1 MLEQALESL
10 ASLKASRQALACAV
24 AKQRRQPPGCATYE
38 TIAIDLYHLI
48 LYDYMKYLP
57 SFKNSDLFD
66 LALTHRSY
74 ANEHSDVESNNER
87 LEFLG
92 DAVLGFVIAE
102 MLYSMYPTINEAQ
115 LTHLRSRLVD
125 ETQLGKLG
133 AEFGLGKLMRLGK
146 GAAKDGGRNNP
157 SLLNDTFEAVLG
169 AYFLDAGIEPVRRY
183 ILEIFQPLAKQLV
196 EGSLDSIESQQ
207 QRSSPSETFIDS
219 KNRFQQ
225 WALANY
231 KVRPIYQIIAESG
244 PDHAKQF
251 TAHVSINGRVY
262 GVGEG
267 SRKQEAEKKAA
278 ENALE
283 KIAETSNY
291 S

>member
-1 MLEQALESL
+1 M
-10 ASLKASRQALACAV
+10 
-24 AKQRRQPPGCATYE
+24 KQ
-38 TIAIDLYHLI
+38 
-48 LYDYMKYLP
+48 LP

-74 ANEHSDVESNNER
+74 TNEHSDVEENNER

-125 ETQLGKLG
+125 EKQLGKLG
-133 AEFGLGKLMRLGK
+133 AEFGLGGLMRLGN

-157 SLLNDTFEAVLG
+157 SLLNDTFEAILG
-169 AYFLDAGIEPVRRY
+169 AYFLDAGIESVRRY

-196 EGSLDSIESQQ
+196 EGSLDPMDIQL
-207 QRSSPSETFIDS
+207 QRSSPRETFIDS

-225 WALANY
+225 WALAKY
-231 KVRPIYQIIAESG
+231 KIRPIYQIIAESG

-251 TAHVSINGRVY
+251 TARVLINGEVY
-262 GVGEG
+262 GIGTG
-267 SRKQEAEKKAA
+267 CRKQEAEKIAA
-278 ENALE
+278 ETALKSIRE
-283 KIAETSNY
+283 ISNKL
-291 S
+291 